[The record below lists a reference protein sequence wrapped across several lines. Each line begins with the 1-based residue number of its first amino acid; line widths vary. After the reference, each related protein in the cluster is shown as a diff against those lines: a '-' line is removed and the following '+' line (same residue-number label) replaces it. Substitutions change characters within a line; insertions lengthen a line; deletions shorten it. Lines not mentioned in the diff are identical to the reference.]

1 MQSSGDGRNIRHG
14 AIRAWPVICLL
25 CAALAACG
33 FEAPQPAR
41 TPAPPAPPAPL
52 STLAATL
59 VIPTD
64 EIAQQLNEK
73 TESHIAEIRNQ
84 PVDCAI
90 AKCLLNLEAVRTG
103 PITVAAAD
111 NTLTLTVPLSVTAVM
126 PVKASFFKTTANGS
140 AAGVATATTSLS
152 LGPDWRIRSTT
163 TGVVTLSEGELKV
176 GPLKMS
182 IADLWN
188 RNAQRL
194 SAPLFRS
201 LDRQVASKVRIRPQI
216 ERLWARVTKLLRVG
230 KSPPSWLVLA
240 PERIRVAEPQ
250 MRNNAVTVGLG
261 VDVRGRVV
269 VLDHSPEPAQ
279 TPPLPPLAP
288 LSAPSNRFSFVV
300 PVMLPFD
307 EAAQL
312 AMKRLADKPVKIG
325 GMTVA
330 FKSLSILPS
339 GHDVI
344 VATRFCVQQGW
355 DPFGWFD
362 SCGEGY
368 LRGVPQFDAAAQ
380 TIRIA
385 NVHYDIG
392 TEDILLSALRA
403 LAGAE
408 LGKALETRLV
418 FRVGAEM
425 AKLDDEVRTA
435 LAKPQGRG
443 IRIWGNVESFGTPS
457 LIWTSEGF
465 LATFPAEGTISVD
478 LNLKG

>member
-1 MQSSGDGRNIRHG
+1 
-14 AIRAWPVICLL
+14 
-25 CAALAACG
+25 
-33 FEAPQPAR
+33 
-41 TPAPPAPPAPL
+41 
-52 STLAATL
+52 
-59 VIPTD
+59 
-64 EIAQQLNEK
+64 
-73 TESHIAEIRNQ
+73 
-84 PVDCAI
+84 
-90 AKCLLNLEAVRTG
+90 
-103 PITVAAAD
+103 
-111 NTLTLTVPLSVTAVM
+111 
-126 PVKASFFKTTANGS
+126 
-140 AAGVATATTSLS
+140 
-152 LGPDWRIRSTT
+152 
-163 TGVVTLSEGELKV
+163 
-176 GPLKMS
+176 
-182 IADLWN
+182 LWN

-194 SAPLFRS
+194 SAPLFKS

-216 ERLWARVTKLLRVG
+216 ERLWARVTKPLRVG
-230 KSPPSWLVLA
+230 KAPPSWLVLS
-240 PERIRVAEPQ
+240 PERIRVAQPL
-250 MRNNAVTVGLG
+250 MRDNAVTVGLG

-288 LSAPSNRFSFVV
+288 LSAPSNRFAFVV
-300 PVMLPFD
+300 PVMLPYD
-307 EAAQL
+307 EAAAL

-325 GMTVA
+325 SMTVA
-330 FKSLSILPS
+330 FKSLAILPS

-368 LRGVPQFDAAAQ
+368 LRGVPQFDAATQ

-403 LAGAE
+403 LAGDE
-408 LGKALETRLV
+408 LGRVLQTKLV

-435 LAKPQGRG
+435 LARPQGRG
-443 IRIWGNVESFGTPS
+443 IRIWGHVESFGAPS
-457 LIWTSEGF
+457 LVWTSEGF